1 MALDIHLQLVDPGE
15 QTGRGAFVFD
25 LGALREV
32 TGAQKALN
40 RWLLLLLTPKG
51 TNPVRPTEGTRF
63 SELQLIANNAK
74 DLEAAVLEAFD
85 DATEQLRGYDNAS
98 PGLLQSERIRSASL
112 TRFNYVNGSLEVW
125 ALLTTLD
132 GSRVQALLPF
142 VNP

>member
-1 MALDIHLQLVDPGE
+1 MALDIHLQLVDPGQ

-25 LGALREV
+25 LAALRLV
-32 TGAQKALN
+32 NGPQKAFN
-40 RWLLLLLTPKG
+40 RWVLLLLTPKG
-51 TNPVRPTEGTRF
+51 SNPVRPTEGTGF
-63 SELQLIANNAK
+63 SALQLVANNAK
-74 DLEAAVLEAFD
+74 DLEAAVIEAFD
-85 DATEQLRGYDNAS
+85 DATEQLKTYDNDS

-125 ALLTTLD
+125 ALLTTMD